1 MAVSRLDRS
10 GRFRAHRLLRALG
23 WSPGQ
28 RLRLRVDGSMTVIVP
43 DRAGVRAVTAR
54 GVLALPV
61 AVRRFTGLD
70 DGPVVAVA
78 VPARELMFVVPV
90 GALVSALIERLDNG
104 HDR

>member
-1 MAVSRLDRS
+1 
-10 GRFRAHRLLRALG
+10 
-23 WSPGQ
+23 
-28 RLRLRVDGSMTVIVP
+28 MTVIVP